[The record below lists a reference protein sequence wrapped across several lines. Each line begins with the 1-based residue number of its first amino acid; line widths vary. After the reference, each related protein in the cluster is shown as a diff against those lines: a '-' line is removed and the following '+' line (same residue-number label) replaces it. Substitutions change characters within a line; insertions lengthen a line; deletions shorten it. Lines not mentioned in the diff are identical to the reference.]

1 MSDGAP
7 KRRLLLDRSN
17 VNVDVHCLVVYMVR
31 DGVGYFTG
39 LSINC
44 DDVTDG
50 NDGSAG
56 IEIGPLSPNWKPL
69 KWCDPMATSTLVG
82 IDMVSPPSQK
92 GVCRQN
98 RRRACRELE
107 LTASAH
113 LFSKLTAASND
124 RTDTL

>member
-50 NDGSAG
+50 NDGFCWNRNRAVVTKLETIKMVRSNGNINFGGDRHG
-56 IEIGPLSPNWKPL
+56 I
-69 KWCDPMATSTLVG
+69 TSF
-82 IDMVSPPSQK
+82 
-92 GVCRQN
+92 
-98 RRRACRELE
+98 RRRGD
-107 LTASAH
+107 ASKTGGVPAG
-113 LFSKLTAASND
+113 SWS
-124 RTDTL
+124 